1 MSIARETLRRND
13 GEKGELGLET
23 LRAVKRS
30 LDPEGILNPGVW
42 L

>member
-1 MSIARETLRRND
+1 MSIVRETLRRND
-13 GEKGELGLET
+13 REKGELGVET

-30 LDPEGILNPGVW
+30 LDPEGISKPGVW